1 MRLAQ
6 LVDTLLGNAVKY
18 GAGKPVTVEVS
29 HPAGRARIVVRD
41 QGIGIDDRDQTRIFD
56 AFERAVP
63 PTSYPGLGL
72 GLYLARQIA
81 EAHGG
86 RIEVQSG
93 VDSGTIFT
101 VSLPSA

>member
-1 MRLAQ
+1 
-6 LVDTLLGNAVKY
+6 
-18 GAGKPVTVEVS
+18 
-29 HPAGRARIVVRD
+29 
-41 QGIGIDDRDQTRIFD
+41 
-56 AFERAVP
+56 ERAVP
-63 PTSYPGLGL
+63 ATSYPGLGL